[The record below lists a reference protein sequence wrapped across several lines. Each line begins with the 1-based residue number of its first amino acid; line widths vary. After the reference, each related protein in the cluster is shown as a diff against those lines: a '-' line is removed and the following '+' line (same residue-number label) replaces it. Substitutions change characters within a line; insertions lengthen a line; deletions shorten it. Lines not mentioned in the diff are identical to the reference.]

1 MLSSSLLQQLHQA
14 WLDGEEHDRQIT
26 DRAERWSMITPDTGK
41 FLYQLAR
48 AGAAR
53 RIVEIGTACG
63 YSTIWLALAAKI
75 SQGHVTS
82 LDISDN
88 KLALATE
95 HLQAFGVE
103 HLVSLQRAD
112 AARWLS
118 ALEASPV
125 DFMFLDADRSRYT
138 DLWRQIRRVLRPGGV
153 VVVDNALSHP
163 DECAPFIE
171 QVLSTD
177 GYVAESYPIGKGL
190 FVILKDE

>member
-1 MLSSSLLQQLHQA
+1 MLSSTLLQQLHQA
-14 WLDGEEHDRQIT
+14 WLEGEDHDRQIS
-26 DRAERWSMITPDTGK
+26 DPADKWAMITPDTGK

-53 RIVEIGTACG
+53 RIVEIGTASG

-82 LDISDN
+82 LDISDRQQE
-88 KLALATE
+88 LARS
-95 HLQAFGVE
+95 HLCRFELE
-103 HLVSLQRAD
+103 HLVSLQNAD

-171 QVLSTD
+171 QVLATD
-177 GYVAESYPIGKGL
+177 AYVAESYPIGKGL